1 MLNPDF
7 KDILSEFIAAEVR
20 FLVVGAYALAAHGI
34 PRATGDLDFWVRIG
48 PANGERVL
56 EALRRFGTPLEE
68 LSVEHFSQP
77 DIVVQIGREPA
88 RVDIM
93 TSIDGVMFD
102 EAWGDR
108 LVVTLDGLDVPILA
122 RHHLLANKRATAR
135 PQDLADAERLEASDP
150 GLGHPDS

>member
-7 KDILSEFIAAEVR
+7 KDILSEFIAAEVQ

-34 PRATGDLDFWVRIG
+34 PRATGDLDFWVRTG
-48 PANGERVL
+48 TANGERVL
-56 EALRRFGTPLEE
+56 EALRRFGTPLDE
-68 LSVEHFSQP
+68 LSVEDFSQP

-93 TSIDGVMFD
+93 TSIDGVTFD

-108 LVVTLDGLDVPILA
+108 LTVTLDGLEVPILG
-122 RHHLLANKRATAR
+122 RRHLLANKRATGR
-135 PQDLADAERLEASDP
+135 PQDIADAERLEASDP
-150 GLGHPDS
+150 GRRNPDP